1 MMRTQAWPHDPGLV
15 AALEQHVTE
24 ESEPGPAPMPEEL
37 HSGSAGASK
46 VSALP
51 ELRSAGNLYDCE
63 HSEIRTLVDGLLCD
77 GLTLFVGRQKSGK
90 SWLALQV
97 AIMIAGGPP
106 ISGLEPMETGPVLFG
121 ALEEI
126 PARTAARLR
135 KLSERGDWLDR
146 IVFFHQ
152 LLPLMGGG
160 GDQLR
165 EMIANVEPRLI
176 VLDSLTALVKGGG
189 QRTNDVFRSQYAEV
203 DALRRVIGETR
214 AAALV
219 IHHTRKGPASDVVDA
234 IAGTGGISAAADG
247 LWLLRRRAEG
257 DSTIE
262 VTGREIEERTFA
274 ARFDLAAGGGWSIL
288 GDGAEVQMSAERKTL
303 MELLR
308 DEGPLSPR
316 QIAEDLGKSRPA
328 TRMMLKRMVSDG
340 LVVKQGTKYILSPS
354 PSLSVSYRSYRE
366 RD

>member
-1 MMRTQAWPHDPGLV
+1 MMRTQDWRHDPGLV
-15 AALEQHVTE
+15 AALEPHVAE
-24 ESEPGPAPMPEEL
+24 GAEPGPAPMPEEPR
-37 HSGSAGASK
+37 STPASVK
-46 VSALP
+46 RSSTLP
-51 ELRSAGNLYDCE
+51 ELRSAGSLYDFE
-63 HSEIRTLVDGLLCD
+63 HSEIRTLIDGLLCD
-77 GLTLFVGRQKSGK
+77 GVTLFVGRQKSGK
-90 SWLALQV
+90 SWLALQA

-106 ISGLEPMETGPVLFG
+106 IDGLEPMETGPVLFG

-234 IAGTGGISAAADG
+234 IAGTGGISAAVDA

-262 VTGREIEERTFA
+262 VTGREIEEKSFA
-274 ARFDLAAGGGWSIL
+274 ARFDLTAGCGWSIL
-288 GDGAEVQMSAERKTL
+288 GDGAEVQLSAERKQVV
-303 MELLR
+303 ELLR
-308 DEGPLSPR
+308 DEGPLTPR
-316 QIAEDLGKSRPA
+316 QIAEDIGKQRGGI
-328 TRMMLKRMVSDG
+328 RMMLKRMVTDG
-340 LVVKQGTKYILSPS
+340 LVQKQGTKYVAPAS
-354 PSLSVSYRSYRE
+354 PSLSVSYRSDRE